1 MSITKYKA
9 LLTTIEYGSLTKAA
23 EELGYTQPGISH
35 MIKSLETEFG
45 FPLLNRHK
53 DGVSPTENAQDLLF
67 YLRQIVTGEEK
78 LLESV
83 NKIKGLGTG
92 TIRIGCFYSVSLYWL
107 PPIIKTF
114 EEVYPNIQLQLF
126 VGDYMEINA
135 WLMDGKIDLGILSAP
150 APKEFEFI
158 PLKNDPIYAV
168 LPEDNPLCNKA
179 SVTPSELIKHPYI
192 APYKGSDEEM
202 LRVLQAENLIPK
214 IKYRVKGD
222 ETILAMVSQGLG
234 VSLMPELFLSRIPE
248 HLVVKKLSKEYFRTL
263 GIAISSTQTAA
274 PAVKK
279 FIESITD
286 IIK

>member
-35 MIKSLETEFG
+35 MIKSLETDFG
-45 FPLLNRHK
+45 FPLLIRHK
-53 DGVSPTENAQDLLF
+53 DGVSPTENAKELIF

-83 NKIKGLGTG
+83 NKINGIESG
-92 TIRIGCFYSVSLYWL
+92 TIRIGCFYSVSVYWL
-107 PPIIKTF
+107 PTIIKTF

-126 VGDYMEINA
+126 EGDHGEIST
-135 WLMDGKIDLGILSAP
+135 WLNDGKIDLGFLSAP
-150 APKEFEFI
+150 VPSDFDFI
-158 PLKNDPIYAV
+158 SLKMDPIFAV
-168 LPEDNPLCNKA
+168 LPEGHPLCKEPFVSPA
-179 SVTPSELIKHPYI
+179 ELVKYPFIV
-192 APYKGSDEEM
+192 PYKGSDEDM
-202 LRVLQAENLIPK
+202 WRVLHAENLLPK

-222 ETILAMVSQGLG
+222 EAILAMVAKNLG
-234 VSLMPELFLSRIPE
+234 VSLMPELFLLRIPD
-248 HLVVKKLSKEYFRTL
+248 HVVIKRLTKEYFRTL
-263 GIAISSTQTAA
+263 GIAIRSTQNAT

-279 FIESITD
+279 FIETVQK

>member
-35 MIKSLETEFG
+35 MIKSLEKDFG

-53 DGVSPTENAQDLLF
+53 DGVSPTENAQNLLF

-83 NKIKGLGTG
+83 NKINGLETG

-107 PPIIKTF
+107 PPIIKNF
-114 EEVYPNIQLQLF
+114 EEVYPNVQLQLF
-126 VGDYMEINA
+126 VGDYMEINT
-135 WLMDGKIDLGILSAP
+135 WLVDGKIDLGILSAP

-168 LPEDNPLCNKA
+168 LPEDNPLCNTP
-179 SVTPSELIKHPYI
+179 SVSPSELIKYPYI

-202 LRVLQAENLIPK
+202 LRVLQGENLIPK

-263 GIAISSTQTAA
+263 GIAISSIQTAA

-279 FIESITD
+279 FIAAITD
-286 IIK
+286 MIR

>member
-35 MIKSLETEFG
+35 MIKSLEKEFG

-83 NKIKGLGTG
+83 NKINGLETG

-107 PPIIKTF
+107 PPIIKNF
-114 EEVYPNIQLQLF
+114 EEVYPNVQLQLF
-126 VGDYMEINA
+126 VGDYMEINN
-135 WLMDGKIDLGILSAP
+135 WLVDGKIDLGILSAP

-168 LPEDNPLCNKA
+168 LPEDNPLCNTP
-179 SVTPSELIKHPYI
+179 SVSPSELIKYPYI

-202 LRVLQAENLIPK
+202 LRVLQGENLIPK

-234 VSLMPELFLSRIPE
+234 VSLMPQLFLSRVPE
-248 HLVVKKLSKEYFRTL
+248 HLVAKKLSKEYFRTL

-279 FIESITD
+279 FIAAITD
-286 IIK
+286 MIR